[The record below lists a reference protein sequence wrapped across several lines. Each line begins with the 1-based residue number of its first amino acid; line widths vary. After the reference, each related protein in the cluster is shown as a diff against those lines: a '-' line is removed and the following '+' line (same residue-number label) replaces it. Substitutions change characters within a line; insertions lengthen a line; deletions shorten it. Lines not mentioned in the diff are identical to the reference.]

1 MKSRAVKRVFLI
13 LVLCVLATA
22 LALPALAAGYSKV
35 YGQTQDKLRVR
46 ESGST
51 SAKVIDQI
59 QKSACVYVVES
70 KASGKATFLHVR
82 YRGYEGNVLTGW
94 VCQSDGTDIYVKI
107 LSTTQT
113 QKTFKVENGDLPSKR
128 VGIYTKK
135 QRDEALANGSSG
147 SSSSNTSSTMST
159 ATIKDVQTK
168 LKALGIYAGE
178 ITGNA
183 GQKTIAA
190 IKAFQKKYGLTADG
204 VAGGKTKTK
213 IDEVYRA
220 KGGAAAS
227 SSSAASG
234 STIGDVQTKLK
245 ALGFYSGEITG
256 NAGEKTVAAIKAF
269 QKKYALTEDGVA
281 GTKTVAKINEVY
293 KAKGGTSGTTSS
305 GSTVSDVQTKLKALG
320 FYSGEITGNAG
331 EKTVAAIKA
340 FQKKY
345 ALTEDGVAGTKTVAK
360 INEVYKAKGS
370 PAVSAPQYSNTT
382 SSSSTLKNGSTGAA
396 VRSLQENLT
405 ALGYYYGDITGH
417 YGSMTEA
424 SVRKFQKDKGLSQTG
439 VANKTTIQAINT
451 ATNGGTP
458 TSSSGKGE
466 TSVAIYGRVNRNNV
480 LMRTGHST
488 SSASKTSLELS
499 TPLKI
504 TKKYTGNDETW
515 YYASAS
521 KDGYRYAGY
530 IRSDMVT
537 LISYS
542 DYAASTGKNNDSEVS
557 GLIKVT
563 SDGIVIRE
571 GPGTSYGKAGTANKG
586 DMFYYTDHDDGWYK
600 LRNGYYIM
608 DKFATRVSDS
618 EAASLSSGSS
628 SSGSS
633 YKVGDTGSTVT
644 WIQQTLK
651 TLGFYSGDVTGHYG
665 SKTEA
670 AVRSFQSKK
679 GLNPDGIAGSK
690 TIAALQ
696 DEAGGGSS
704 SSTST
709 VAPVNVG
716 AKIYNLNWF
725 TAKSNGVLSKLGL
738 VARHNATLTDLRTG
752 KSMNI
757 YIQSAGN
764 HLDVEPLAAS
774 DTKILCSIYGVG
786 SASQINYLRRPMMIT
801 TDTDAQIVCSI
812 YGTPHGQQN
821 ITNNNF
827 PGQFCLHFWNSK
839 THNSNK
845 VDEDHMNAIQEAISI
860 VGSSK
865 VTTISSL

>member
-128 VGIYTKK
+128 VGVYTKK

-220 KGGAAAS
+220 KGGAAVS

-234 STIGDVQTKLK
+234 STIG
-245 ALGFYSGEITG
+245 
-256 NAGEKTVAAIKAF
+256 
-269 QKKYALTEDGVA
+269 
-281 GTKTVAKINEVY
+281 
-293 KAKGGTSGTTSS
+293 
-305 GSTVSDVQTKLKALG
+305 DVQTKLKALG

-424 SVRKFQKDKGLSQTG
+424 SVRKFQKDKGLL
-439 VANKTTIQAINT
+439 ILLI
-451 ATNGGTP
+451 
-458 TSSSGKGE
+458 
-466 TSVAIYGRVNRNNV
+466 V
-480 LMRTGHST
+480 L
-488 SSASKTSLELS
+488 
-499 TPLKI
+499 LKI
-504 TKKYTGNDETW
+504 D
-515 YYASAS
+515 
-521 KDGYRYAGY
+521 
-530 IRSDMVT
+530 
-537 LISYS
+537 
-542 DYAASTGKNNDSEVS
+542 
-557 GLIKVT
+557 
-563 SDGIVIRE
+563 
-571 GPGTSYGKAGTANKG
+571 
-586 DMFYYTDHDDGWYK
+586 
-600 LRNGYYIM
+600 
-608 DKFATRVSDS
+608 
-618 EAASLSSGSS
+618 
-628 SSGSS
+628 
-633 YKVGDTGSTVT
+633 
-644 WIQQTLK
+644 
-651 TLGFYSGDVTGHYG
+651 
-665 SKTEA
+665 
-670 AVRSFQSKK
+670 
-679 GLNPDGIAGSK
+679 
-690 TIAALQ
+690 
-696 DEAGGGSS
+696 
-704 SSTST
+704 
-709 VAPVNVG
+709 
-716 AKIYNLNWF
+716 
-725 TAKSNGVLSKLGL
+725 
-738 VARHNATLTDLRTG
+738 
-752 KSMNI
+752 
-757 YIQSAGN
+757 
-764 HLDVEPLAAS
+764 
-774 DTKILCSIYGVG
+774 
-786 SASQINYLRRPMMIT
+786 
-801 TDTDAQIVCSI
+801 
-812 YGTPHGQQN
+812 
-821 ITNNNF
+821 
-827 PGQFCLHFWNSK
+827 
-839 THNSNK
+839 
-845 VDEDHMNAIQEAISI
+845 
-860 VGSSK
+860 
-865 VTTISSL
+865 